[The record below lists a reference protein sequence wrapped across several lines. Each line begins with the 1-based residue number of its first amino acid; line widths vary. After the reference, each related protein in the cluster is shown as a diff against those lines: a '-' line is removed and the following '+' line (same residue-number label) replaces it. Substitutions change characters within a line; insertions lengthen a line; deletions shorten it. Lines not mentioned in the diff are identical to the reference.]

1 MYDVWTVSK
10 LATTQHSADIFRL
23 VPAAQKR
30 LFIISVSSN
39 NIVRIWTN
47 VYTNKRRLYAY
58 EFIGLLT
65 QSVNMAR

>member
-23 VPAAQKR
+23 VLAAQKR
-30 LFIISVSSN
+30 LFISVSSN